1 MIKKILLFG
10 ANYHPEPIGIP
21 RYTTE
26 MAENMAMSG
35 NAVTVIC
42 AAPLYPDWKKQT
54 GYRYWWYSTEIKNSV
69 KVIRVPTYVPRN
81 SGFGQRIIYEIFF
94 LTFSL
99 PIVLFK
105 IFRGLNNLIITVPPI
120 ALCLIFFLVPKDIH
134 KTVIV
139 KDMQVD
145 IAKTLGII
153 KNRFILNFLFFV
165 EKKLLSKANLVTAV
179 SENMLASL
187 RGRGIGEA
195 NSSFFPDW
203 VDGNKLKNA
212 TSDQVQEMRSRI
224 GLPID
229 KLLVGYSGNLAR
241 KQGVDLILEIALKF
255 QVERRADVHFLICGD
270 GPTKEDLINGAT
282 RMQLSNVTFI
292 PLVTEL
298 DLPILLSL
306 IDVHFVPQRDEV
318 SDLVMPGKIF
328 NIMSCSRP
336 IVITAPLGSS
346 IDKVMAKSGA
356 GLRFDRYDI
365 DGIFNGIDYLL
376 RDPGKRA
383 AMGQS
388 GRAYILN
395 ELSIDKVLNRFYSE
409 LSTF

>member
-1 MIKKILLFG
+1 
-10 ANYHPEPIGIP
+10 
-21 RYTTE
+21 
-26 MAENMAMSG
+26 
-35 NAVTVIC
+35 
-42 AAPLYPDWKKQT
+42 
-54 GYRYWWYSTEIKNSV
+54 
-69 KVIRVPTYVPRN
+69 
-81 SGFGQRIIYEIFF
+81 
-94 LTFSL
+94 
-99 PIVLFK
+99 
-105 IFRGLNNLIITVPPI
+105 
-120 ALCLIFFLVPKDIH
+120 
-134 KTVIV
+134 
-139 KDMQVD
+139 
-145 IAKTLGII
+145 
-153 KNRFILNFLFFV
+153 
-165 EKKLLSKANLVTAV
+165 
-179 SENMLASL
+179 
-187 RGRGIGEA
+187 
-195 NSSFFPDW
+195 
-203 VDGNKLKNA
+203 
-212 TSDQVQEMRSRI
+212 
-224 GLPID
+224 
-229 KLLVGYSGNLAR
+229 
-241 KQGVDLILEIALKF
+241 
-255 QVERRADVHFLICGD
+255 
-270 GPTKEDLINGAT
+270 
-282 RMQLSNVTFI
+282 
-292 PLVTEL
+292 LVTEL